1 MNWRASIFCSA
12 VLTVAFG
19 VALAGD
25 SDATWQKKLVGTWG
39 ETGPRSR
46 GCELHR
52 RVIVLANNGTFDAQ
66 TSVRGCAERSYHWQG
81 KWKVVGGMF
90 QYSASAS
97 SSTTDVPT
105 DVLMQ
110 EQILTITDA
119 EWASIPQ
126 DTGIRSVS
134 RRGRT
139 P

>member
-1 MNWRASIFCSA
+1 MNWRASILCSA
-12 VLTVAFG
+12 VLTVAFSAA
-19 VALAGD
+19 VAGD
-25 SDATWQKKLVGTWG
+25 SDVAWQNKLVGTWG
-39 ETGPRSR
+39 ETSSRSR

-52 RVIVLANNGTFDAQ
+52 RVIVLAKDGTFDAQ
-66 TSVRGCAERSYHWQG
+66 TSVRGCARRSYDWQG
-81 KWKVVGGMF
+81 KWKVAGGMF

-97 SSTTDVPT
+97 SSAKDVLT

-110 EQILTITDA
+110 EQILSVTDA